1 MVGLMLALAGLIS
14 CLTQPIL
21 AAFADRAER
30 FLLTKMLILFSALC
44 CICFSLQLVNGLPLI
59 LTAVFYMGGVWSSD
73 VIVPL
78 LNALSVAYN
87 GAGYLINYGTARGI
101 GSAATAI
108 SSFAIGFIIAKLGAA
123 WMLLLLLAFRVFYIL
138 TLVGYPKIQKARSE

>member
-1 MVGLMLALAGLIS
+1 
-14 CLTQPIL
+14 
-21 AAFADRAER
+21 
-30 FLLTKMLILFSALC
+30 
-44 CICFSLQLVNGLPLI
+44 
-59 LTAVFYMGGVWSSD
+59 MGGVWSSD

-108 SSFAIGFIIAKLGAA
+108 SSLAIGFIIAKLGAA